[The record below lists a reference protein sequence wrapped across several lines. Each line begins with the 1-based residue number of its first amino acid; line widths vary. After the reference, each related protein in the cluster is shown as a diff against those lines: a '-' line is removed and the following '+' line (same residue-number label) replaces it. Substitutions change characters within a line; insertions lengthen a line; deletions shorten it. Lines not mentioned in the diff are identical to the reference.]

1 MRIYLIRHGET
12 DSNKEGRIQGSI
24 ETDLNE
30 VGITQCE
37 KTAQYLLKNNI
48 NFDYCFVSPQKRAF
62 RSLEII
68 SQFYQKHQKSFPI
81 TVDDLLKEI
90 HCGRWEGKLVQEIE
104 KQEPELLNQIR
115 TKVDAGYPEGESIL
129 DVRKRAEMFYNN
141 KIKPLLENPNSHILI
156 LSHGNL
162 LRVLA
167 SVVLNLPPEFA
178 IKVVFFNMGIS
189 ILEGKKIIDKIYF
202 KIITWNSIS
211 HL

>member
-24 ETDLNE
+24 ETDLNAS
-30 VGITQCE
+30 GIDQCK
-37 KTAQYLLKNNI
+37 KTAEYLLKNNI

-62 RSLEII
+62 QSLEII
-68 SQFYQKHQKSFPI
+68 LQIYKNYNKTFDIIK
-81 TVDDLLKEI
+81 DDLLKEI
-90 HCGRWEGKLVQEIE
+90 HCGKWEGKLVKQIE
-104 KQEPELLNQIR
+104 KEEPELLNQIR
-115 TKVDAGYPEGESIL
+115 TQVEARYPDGESIL
-129 DVRKRAEMFYNN
+129 DVRKRAEMFYKNR
-141 KIKPLLENPNSHILI
+141 IEPLLENYNSHILI

-189 ILEGKKIIDKIYF
+189 VLEGKKIIDKTYF